1 MRALAGRMYGY
12 PNARLYATG
21 RFAVEQLTLPKF
33 LGIGAPK
40 AGTTWLHHNLAA
52 HPDLYL
58 PPEKELHYFTVAL
71 HRGMRWYSSRFEDAG
86 ARIPGEITPGYI
98 ALNQRRIALV
108 RDLMPDCRLIL
119 IMRNP
124 VDRAWSHAVMKLA
137 RREGRTVES
146 VSDAEFAAHFRGTMS
161 RRRSDYLGTIKRWH
175 AVFPPER
182 LMVASYDEIKEQ
194 PQQLLK
200 RAIGHIGA
208 STALDWTLF
217 PYAEVIDRGL
227 EGEDDVFGKT
237 STPSMPDR
245 HRDVLA
251 ALYKS
256 DIEQLADAYPE
267 YAMRWLPQG

>member
-1 MRALAGRMYGY
+1 MLSANTQVKPRHDEGRDARYQVNYVRGAVAPCSSLRGRSQSSALPANGRRAARRHDRRLSAVVTTNRFVRAIPGRSRVRALAGRMYGY
-12 PNARLYATG
+12 PNVRLYATG

-175 AVFPPER
+175 AVFPPR
-182 LMVASYDEIKEQ
+182 
-194 PQQLLK
+194 
-200 RAIGHIGA
+200 
-208 STALDWTLF
+208 TADGG
-217 PYAEVIDRGL
+217 V
-227 EGEDDVFGKT
+227 V
-237 STPSMPDR
+237 
-245 HRDVLA
+245 
-251 ALYKS
+251 
-256 DIEQLADAYPE
+256 
-267 YAMRWLPQG
+267 